1 MSSTGVSPYRDRT
14 LEFRSLSETLQK
26 IGGLASSNGS
36 QTTPS
41 TSKLPATSYRS
52 EFNERASRIGLGVHE
67 TSLKISRLA
76 KLAKRS
82 SLFDD
87 PIKEIQELTALIK
100 DDITALNVAVSD
112 LQTLQNL
119 ELADGN
125 YSEDRVVHSTT
136 VCDDLKN
143 KLMGA
148 TKQFQDVLT
157 TRTENI
163 KAHENRKLIFS
174 TNVARENP
182 LSNPPKTVTEPP
194 PWSNSSGSLQQSVSP
209 ADGVQVGS
217 QLRRRLATDNTP
229 SHHMEMSMLQQVVP
243 RQESYSQ
250 SRAVALQNV
259 ESTISELGGIFT
271 HLATMVAQQGEL
283 AIRIDDN
290 MEESLTNVESARSAL
305 LRHLNQIS
313 SNRWLMIKIF
323 AILVF
328 FLMVFIFFVV

>member
-52 EFNERASRIGLGVHE
+52 EFNKRASRIGLGVHE

-119 ELADGN
+119 ELADAD

-194 PWSNSSGSLQQSVSP
+194 PWSNSSGSLQQSV
-209 ADGVQVGS
+209 
-217 QLRRRLATDNTP
+217 RRLATDNTP

-323 AILVF
+323 AILIF